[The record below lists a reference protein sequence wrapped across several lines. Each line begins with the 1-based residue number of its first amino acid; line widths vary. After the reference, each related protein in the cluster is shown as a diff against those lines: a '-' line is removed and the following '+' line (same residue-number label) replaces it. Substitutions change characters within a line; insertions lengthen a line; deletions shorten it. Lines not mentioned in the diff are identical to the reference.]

1 MKYIR
6 LVSDIHLDFDIDA
19 FNLSKKKGMLKNKT
33 NLDEMDWVWTPN
45 ALDSD
50 LESTLVIAG
59 DIWYERKFLTRKYK
73 NSTSW
78 LQNMS
83 KQFKYVVFVLGNHD
97 YWKTNISNEV
107 AGIKKELEKQELSN
121 VFVLENSTIVLD
133 NVKFLGGTL
142 WTDYK
147 DHDTLLMIDAPNLMN
162 DYKKIRHGAQYGKV
176 HPNHLYRIHKETK
189 SYIFNN
195 AIKDNPEQKLVV
207 VTHMAPSEKSLEQKH
222 QDNDKPM
229 NYLYVSNLE
238 KEVTSSNIDLWFHG
252 HLHEPV
258 DYLLGT
264 TRVISNPRG
273 YVGEYAANFNPEL
286 RLEV

>member
-19 FNLSKKKGMLKNKT
+19 FNKSKFKSLPENKVT
-33 NLDEMDWVWTPN
+33 GEMGWLWTPPVLN
-45 ALDSD
+45 EDLD
-50 LESTLVIAG
+50 STLVIAG
-59 DIWYERKFLTRKYK
+59 DLWYERKFLTRKYK
-73 NSTSW
+73 DGTSW
-78 LQNMS
+78 MKNMA

-97 YWKTNISNEV
+97 YWKTNISTEID
-107 AGIKKELEKQELSN
+107 GIKKELYKQELGN

-142 WTDYK
+142 WTDYN
-147 DHDTLLMIDAPNLMN
+147 DHDTMLMMDAPNLMN
-162 DYKKIRHGAQYGKV
+162 DYKKMRQGLKYGKAM
-176 HPNHLYRIHKETK
+176 PTHLYKIHKETK
-189 SYIFNN
+189 SYIFNS

-207 VTHMAPSEKSLEQKH
+207 VTHMAPSEKSLEKRYIE
-222 QDNDKPM
+222 KASPM
-229 NYLYVSNLE
+229 SFLYVSNLE
-238 KEVTSSNIDLWFHG
+238 KEIAQSSIDFWFHG

-264 TRVISNPRG
+264 TRVVSSPRG
-273 YVGEYAANFNPEL
+273 YLGECSDDFNPEF

>member
-19 FNLSKKKGMLKNKT
+19 FNRSKFKSTPENKAT
-33 NLDEMDWVWTPN
+33 GEMGWLWTPP
-45 ALDSD
+45 AMEGDLD
-50 LESTLVIAG
+50 STLVIAG
-59 DIWYERKFLTRKYK
+59 DLWYERKFLTRKYK
-73 NSTSW
+73 NGTSW
-78 LQNMS
+78 MQNMA

-97 YWKTNISNEV
+97 YWKTNLSTEIE
-107 AGIKKELEKQELSN
+107 GIKKELSAQELTN
-121 VFVLENSTIVLD
+121 VFVLENRTLVLD

-142 WTDYK
+142 WTDYNE
-147 DHDTLLMIDAPNLMN
+147 HNIPLMMDAPNLMN
-162 DYKKIRHGAQYGKV
+162 DYKKMRQGLKYGKAM
-176 HPNHLYRIHKETK
+176 PTHLYKIHKETK

-207 VTHMAPSEKSLEQKH
+207 VTHMAPSEKSLEQRH
-222 QDNDKPM
+222 IDNALPM
-229 NYLYVSNLE
+229 NFLYVSNLE
-238 KEVTSSNIDLWFHG
+238 KEVSSSKIDLWFHG

-273 YVGEYAANFNPEL
+273 YVGEFSKSFNPEF